1 MLKYR
6 LLTAFLMGPIILW
19 GIFSLPEFWFS
30 FAAVI
35 LVTIGAWEWAA
46 FVGLTKSLER
56 TLFVLFNVALYLAIL
71 YLQNSS
77 INHAIIYSSVAW
89 WLISIP
95 LLLTFPFKDNHFLR
109 SNLTKGLVGVL
120 LLLATLISM
129 VLIRSNP
136 NYGPEFVLYII
147 LMIWFADSGAYFAGR
162 ALGKNKLIPKVSPGK
177 TWEGVIGALIVTI
190 AASIIAI
197 DILKIPS
204 SDSVFFVL
212 ITFVTVVYSIV
223 GDLSESM
230 FKRMS
235 DIKDSGHILPGHGGI
250 LDRIDSL
257 MSALPIFFIGLL
269 LMESWV

>member
-56 TLFVLFNVALYLAIL
+56 TLFVLFNIALFLVVL
-71 YLQNSS
+71 YLQNRS
-77 INHAIIYSSVAW
+77 INHAVIYSSVAW

-109 SNLTKGLVGVL
+109 LNLTKGLIGVV
-120 LLLATLISM
+120 LLLATLVSM

-147 LMIWFADSGAYFAGR
+147 LMVWFADSGAYFAGR
-162 ALGKNKLIPKVSPGK
+162 TLGKNKLIPNVSPGK
-177 TWEGVIGALIVTI
+177 TWEGVIGALVVTVI
-190 AASIIAI
+190 ASIIAI
-197 DILKIPS
+197 DLLSIPS
-204 SDSVFFVL
+204 SNSVFFVL

>member
-35 LVTIGAWEWAA
+35 LVTIGAWEWSALS
-46 FVGLTKSLER
+46 GLTKSLER

-77 INHAIIYSSVAW
+77 INHAVIYSSVAW

-109 SNLTKGLVGVL
+109 LNFTKALVGVL

-162 ALGKNKLIPKVSPGK
+162 AFGKNKLIPNVSPGK
-177 TWEGVIGALIVTI
+177 TWEGVIGALVVTVVSSIV
-190 AASIIAI
+190 AI
-197 DILKIPS
+197 DILKVPS
-204 SDSVFFVL
+204 SNSVFFVL
-212 ITFVTVVYSIV
+212 ITFVAVLYSIV

-257 MSALPIFFIGLL
+257 MSALPVFFIGLS

>member
-56 TLFVLFNVALYLAIL
+56 TLFVLFNIALFLVVLYLH
-71 YLQNSS
+71 NRS
-77 INHAIIYSSVAW
+77 INHAVIYSSVAW

-109 SNLTKGLVGVL
+109 LNLTKGLIGVV
-120 LLLATLISM
+120 LLLATLVSM

-147 LMIWFADSGAYFAGR
+147 LMVWFADSGAYFAGR
-162 ALGKNKLIPKVSPGK
+162 TLGKNKLIPNVSPGK
-177 TWEGVIGALIVTI
+177 TWEGVIGALVVTVI
-190 AASIIAI
+190 ASIIAI
-197 DILKIPS
+197 DLLSIPS
-204 SDSVFFVL
+204 SNSVFFVL

>member
-35 LVTIGAWEWAA
+35 LVTVGAWEWAA
-46 FVGLTKSLER
+46 FIGLTKSLER
-56 TLFVLFNVALYLAIL
+56 ALFVIFNVVLYIVVL

-77 INHAIIYSSVAW
+77 LNYTVIYSSAAW

-95 LLLTFPFKDNHFLR
+95 LLLIFPFKDNNFLR
-109 SNLTKGLVGVL
+109 LNFTKGLVGVV
-120 LLLATLISM
+120 LLLATLVSM
-129 VLIRSNP
+129 VSIRSNP

-162 ALGKNKLIPKVSPGK
+162 RFGKNKLIPKVSPGK
-177 TWEGVIGALIVTI
+177 TWEGVIGALVVTI
-190 AASIIAI
+190 TSSIVAI
-197 DILKIPS
+197 DILNIPS

-212 ITFVTVVYSIV
+212 ITFISVVYSIV